1 MVGPT
6 SWLSVLFLS
15 VALSAARAAAGEAA
29 PPEVRVLIEKQLD
42 AFARDDAEGAYALAA
57 PGIKAI
63 FPDSDTFMEMVR
75 NSYAPVYRHRSVEFG
90 DFVDDGEKGEQAL
103 TIVDEDNDVWTAVYL
118 LARQP
123 DGTWKTT
130 GCILTKSKQSSL

>member
-90 DFVDDGEKGEQAL
+90 DKCASESPA
-103 TIVDEDNDVWTAVYL
+103 NAVSMR
-118 LARQP
+118 ASSTSFAAKATP
-123 DGTWKTT
+123 PSGT
-130 GCILTKSKQSSL
+130 G

>member
-1 MVGPT
+1 MVGRT

-29 PPEVRVLIEKQLD
+29 PPEGRVLIEKQLD